1 MNWLKRKASRRDAPS
16 TAGQRE
22 AGRALAREEEKLR
35 RITAE
40 TSEIL
45 EAAEKLK
52 RLGSRNDFAARIHR
66 ALGGA

>member
-1 MNWLKRKASRRDAPS
+1 MNWLKRKASRTTPS

-66 ALGGA
+66 ALGGT